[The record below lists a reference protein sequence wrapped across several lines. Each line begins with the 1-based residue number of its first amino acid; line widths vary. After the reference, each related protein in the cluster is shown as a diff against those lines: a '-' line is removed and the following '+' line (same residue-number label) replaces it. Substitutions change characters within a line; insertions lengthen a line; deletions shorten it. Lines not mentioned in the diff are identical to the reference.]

1 MDIDAW
7 QAIVANWP
15 NDWIILG
22 ALAILVSLDAL
33 RSGSA
38 RAASIAL
45 SLPVT
50 LLLVTAIP
58 HTFFLGPLT
67 AQFSS
72 PAVLA
77 ITFLVILTAMYFM
90 VHRTVFTFSDGG
102 AIIQSLIIGMVA
114 VVVLVVVWLQVP
126 ALESLW
132 HFEPQVQ
139 EVFGPAYRFWWLVAA
154 FFGLALARS

>member
-22 ALAILVSLDAL
+22 ALAIFVSLDAL

-45 SLPVT
+45 SLPAA
-50 LLLVTAIP
+50 LLIVNSMP
-58 HTFFLGPLT
+58 QSFFLGPLT
-67 AQFSS
+67 AQFTS
-72 PAVLA
+72 PIVPA
-77 ITFLVILTAMYFM
+77 IIFLVISTAVCFI
-90 VHRTVFTFSDGG
+90 VHRAMFTFSEGG
-102 AIIQSLIIGMVA
+102 AVVQSLIIGVAA

-126 ALESLW
+126 ALESIW
-132 HFEPQVQ
+132 HFGPQVQ
-139 EVFGPAYRFWWLVAA
+139 EVFGPAYRLWWLVAA
-154 FFGLALARS
+154 FFGLAIARS